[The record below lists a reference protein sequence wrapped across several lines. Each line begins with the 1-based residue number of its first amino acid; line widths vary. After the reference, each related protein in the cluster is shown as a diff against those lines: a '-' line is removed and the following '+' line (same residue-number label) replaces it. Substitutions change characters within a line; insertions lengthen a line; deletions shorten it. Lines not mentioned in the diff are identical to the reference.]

1 MKRPCMKAAV
11 ILGAA
16 AFLFTS
22 GFARAEDHAAGTA
35 GYLKSATY
43 YSDDWVINFWN
54 SESGNM
60 DQELARI
67 AQDGFNNIILVVPW
81 REFQPGMTPC
91 TYNQYA
97 WDKLDRVMDAA
108 AAQGL
113 SVMLRVGYTW
123 DYCGGG
129 NVMDRYQG
137 LMQEGTAVSY
147 THLDVYKR
155 QVFY

>member
-97 WDKLDRVMDAA
+97 WDNWWTSCV
-108 AAQGL
+108 
-113 SVMLRVGYTW
+113 W
-123 DYCGGG
+123 
-129 NVMDRYQG
+129 
-137 LMQEGTAVSY
+137 MQ
-147 THLDVYKR
+147 LPPRD
-155 QVFY
+155 

>member
-1 MKRPCMKAAV
+1 
-11 ILGAA
+11 
-16 AFLFTS
+16 
-22 GFARAEDHAAGTA
+22 
-35 GYLKSATY
+35 
-43 YSDDWVINFWN
+43 
-54 SESGNM
+54 M

-123 DYCGGG
+123 DYCGGRQCD
-129 NVMDRYQG
+129 DRYQG
-137 LMQEGTAVSY
+137 LMQGGGQSGLPGWNMWAACTRRHPPMRISAEGS
-147 THLDVYKR
+147 
-155 QVFY
+155 